1 MKGRAV
7 RTFRAVLAVVC
18 VCAFV
23 AASTAAEKKPK
34 PEFAKETL
42 TVDGQT
48 VTIVRDT
55 YGVPH
60 VFADSDEALYY
71 GNGYAVAQD
80 RLFQLEKYRRTATGR
95 MAELMGKEL
104 VESDRE
110 TRLLGYTTEE
120 FQRQV
125 DNLSPLYKLQVEAYA
140 RGVSAWFDKAR
151 AEGKVPKEL
160 TDAGLKLE
168 PWRATDTAAIG
179 AMMARRFGSGGASE
193 LKNLR
198 LFAAL
203 RERFGANAIK
213 VFDDVLW
220 RNDPG
225 APATIPKGEG
235 NPSPAMERHDG
246 GVNLAWLPA
255 GLSDGA
261 IQRAVA
267 QAELSPE
274 TRERLAAAGVPTHW
288 GSNAWVISP
297 PMSASGNAMLY
308 GGPMMG
314 FSTPQIAHEIHLV
327 GPNVNVIGMGFA
339 GVPGALIGHNEH
351 LAWTTTSAA
360 GDYADVFA
368 EKLNPANK
376 HQYMHNG
383 AYKDMEKRVETIR
396 VAGGQP
402 VEMEIY
408 RTVHGPV
415 LEWDEKAGIAYAV
428 AANYWMREV
437 KTLEATGGYNRA
449 KDINEFARAAENVTT
464 SHNWFCATQ
473 TGDIGFWFTGKLPVR
488 SPQVDRRL
496 PTPGTGEYDWKGD
509 IPFSDMPQLINPK
522 QGFFVNWNNKPA
534 PWYDNGDECEWGPFW
549 PITEIAG
556 EIRDNVPLNI
566 AEVAQIGLDTGTRH
580 MIAPALAPMILDA
593 AKRTDADKD
602 PRLHEALQYL
612 RGWNLFQWQGDVAGS
627 IADTWMGMAAVSV
640 LADDF
645 GPLMPTMDMER
656 MGESGG
662 GPKIGMLSALSVLVR
677 ALQGP
682 AAALPL
688 EYDYL
693 GGKNRDEVIIGALRQ
708 AIGVL
713 EATRGKQMNKWGR
726 TPQWIEFTP
735 LPPIPA
741 TARGTYIQVVEAGR
755 PDMNGM
761 NILPPGQSEDPKSP
775 HYGDQ
780 RELAGYWLFKPM
792 LYKREDLMR

>member
-1 MKGRAV
+1 MKGSAV
-7 RTFRAVLAVVC
+7 RTFRAVLVLLCVC
-18 VCAFV
+18 VSATAGS
-23 AASTAAEKKPK
+23 AARKPK

-42 TVDGQT
+42 TVDGHA

-95 MAELMGKEL
+95 MAELMGTRFI
-104 VESDRE
+104 ESDRE

-120 FQRQV
+120 LQRQV

-160 TDAGLKLE
+160 TDAALQLE

-193 LKNLR
+193 LRNLR
-198 LFAAL
+198 LLAAL
-203 RERFGANAIK
+203 RDRFGKNAIK

-225 APATIPKGEG
+225 APTTIPNGEG
-235 NPSPAMERHDG
+235 NPSPAMGRRDG
-246 GVNLAWLPA
+246 GINLAWLPA

-261 IQRAVA
+261 IQRALA

-274 TRERLAAAGVPTHW
+274 TRECLAAAGVPTHW

-297 PMSASGNAMLY
+297 RMSASGNAMLY

-339 GVPGALIGHNEH
+339 GVPGVLIGHNEH
-351 LAWTTTSAA
+351 LAWTTTSAG
-360 GDYADVFA
+360 GDCADIFA
-368 EKLNPANK
+368 EKLNPSNK
-376 HQYMHNG
+376 HQYIHNG
-383 AYKDMEKRVETIR
+383 AYKEMEQRVETIR
-396 VAGGQP
+396 VAGAQP
-402 VEMEIY
+402 VEMEVY

-415 LEWDEKAGIAYAV
+415 LEWDEKAGVAYAV

-449 KDINEFARAAENVTT
+449 KDISEFARAAQDVTT

-473 TGDIGFWFTGKLPVR
+473 DGDIGFWFTGKIPVR

-509 IPFSDMPQLINPK
+509 VTFSAMPQLVNPK
-522 QGFFVNWNNKPA
+522 QGYLVNWNNKPA

-549 PITEIAG
+549 PITDIAA
-556 EIRDNVPLNI
+556 EIRDNAPLSI
-566 AEVAQIGLDTGTRH
+566 AEVAHVGLHAGTRH
-580 MIAPALAPMILDA
+580 MIGAALVPMILQA

-612 RGWNLFQWQGDVAGS
+612 RGWNLFQWQGDVAGA
-627 IADTWMGMAAVSV
+627 IVDTWMELAAVSA

-645 GPLMPTMDMER
+645 GALMPSLRLE
-656 MGESGG
+656 GGGAQGG
-662 GPKIGMLSALSVLVR
+662 GPKISMLSALSVLAR

-682 AAALPL
+682 KAALPL
-688 EYDYL
+688 KYDYL
-693 GGKNRDEVIIGALRQ
+693 GGKNRDQIIVGALRQ

-713 EATRGKQMNKWGR
+713 QATRGKQMNTWGR

-735 LPPIPA
+735 LSPIPA
-741 TARGTYIQVVEAGR
+741 AARGTYIQVVEASK

-761 NILPPGQSEDPKSP
+761 NILPPGQSEDPTSP

-780 RELAGYWLFKPM
+780 RELAGYWLFKPT
-792 LYKREDLMR
+792 LYKREDLIP